1 MLLDK
6 DPWPSIGVQGRLPGG
21 GVRTESLGQASP
33 AAGGEEGRRGLLSG
47 PGLGSG
53 LGEVGTG
60 SGVGRWPGRHRGPAP
75 GRLAPGPRWRRAP
88 ERPPCPRVPA
98 ARGEARR
105 SAGQQEAA
113 APPGPRALH
122 GCWRPMAR
130 TPRTGRE
137 GGREAARGGPG
148 HPTSRGASSR
158 GPQATRLVSE
168 RRPVVDRGTADRIAR
183 TWEDTGLCTKLGRL
197 GWI

>member
-6 DPWPSIGVQGRLPGG
+6 DSWPSTGVQGGLPGG

-75 GRLAPGPRWRRAP
+75 GRLAPGPRRRSGPLARAYLRLAARPGAERVSKRPRHRQARAP
-88 ERPPCPRVPA
+88 CMAAGGRPPGR
-98 ARGEARR
+98 RG
-105 SAGQQEAA
+105 QE
-113 APPGPRALH
+113 GRA
-122 GCWRPMAR
+122 
-130 TPRTGRE
+130 
-137 GGREAARGGPG
+137 GGRLRGAGPG
-148 HPTSRGASSR
+148 TRQAAGASSR

-168 RRPVVDRGTADRIAR
+168 RRPVVD
-183 TWEDTGLCTKLGRL
+183 
-197 GWI
+197 